1 MEENNGKLRDLNLK
15 AFDLG
20 VTGGG
25 MQLIIADKPV
35 SENEHYVFT
44 LGNAPKDRMQPKEPE
59 GQEANGLKKAFMSFR
74 DNHLKKKPNETQ
86 NEEKNNIKLRCFKLT
101 WNKDKQMRA
110 EEYMTWEGI
119 AEVAKMFGFDK
130 EKE

>member
-74 DNHLKKKPNETQ
+74 DNILKKKPNEA
-86 NEEKNNIKLRCFKLT
+86 EAEDDVKLRCFRLT
-101 WNKDKQMRA
+101 WDKEKQLKA
-110 EEYMTWEGI
+110 EEYVTIEGI
-119 AEVAKMFGFDK
+119 VKVAEMFDFNK
-130 EKE
+130 EV